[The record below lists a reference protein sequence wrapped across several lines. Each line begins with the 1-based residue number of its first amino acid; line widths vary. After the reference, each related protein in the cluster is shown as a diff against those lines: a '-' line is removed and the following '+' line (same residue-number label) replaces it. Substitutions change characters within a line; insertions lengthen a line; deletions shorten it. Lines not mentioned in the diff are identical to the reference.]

1 MDFRIQNPK
10 IVTTY
15 LNNPGSTNGIAISYN
30 QDYKNNNLY
39 IIEFKLERMCNPRV
53 ITLTDMSSRIVTTTG
68 MNKLNVLISHSIS
81 LKTSI
86 VQVLVEGQMSLVAH
100 LVGKETIGDQI
111 HLGLQFVSLLLKML
125 TFTIREVLRLFD
137 FYANLVILK

>member
-1 MDFRIQNPK
+1 
-10 IVTTY
+10 
-15 LNNPGSTNGIAISYN
+15 
-30 QDYKNNNLY
+30 
-39 IIEFKLERMCNPRV
+39 MCNPRV
-53 ITLTDMSSRIVTTTG
+53 ITLTDMSSRIMTTTG